1 MTTDT
6 FADIITAHTQRA
18 IVAHC
23 LAALNEEERLALIM
37 RANGYT
43 LDEIRSFIP
52 ARHTAH
58 RDSICSSSRL
68 QRILI
73 DAHRK
78 ARRAA
83 RNLNARAIADTIA

>member
-6 FADIITAHTQRA
+6 LADIITARTQRA
-18 IVAHC
+18 IIAAC
-23 LAALNEEERLALIM
+23 LAALNDEERLALIM
-37 RANGYT
+37 RANGHT
-43 LDEIRSFIP
+43 LDEIRSFIT

-58 RDSICSSSRL
+58 RDSICSPSRL
-68 QRILI
+68 QRILT

-83 RNLNARAIADTIA
+83 HNLGARAIADTIA